1 LGIETVS
8 VRVFAAEKYRVHD
21 LVGDGLQGCSGSPA
35 LNSAQV
41 LQNQLTHYN
50 ISASRI
56 IDKLFVFSSF
66 KDIDSARIRFA

>member
-8 VRVFAAEKYRVHD
+8 VRVFAAEKCRVHD

-41 LQNQLTHYN
+41 LQNQLTHY